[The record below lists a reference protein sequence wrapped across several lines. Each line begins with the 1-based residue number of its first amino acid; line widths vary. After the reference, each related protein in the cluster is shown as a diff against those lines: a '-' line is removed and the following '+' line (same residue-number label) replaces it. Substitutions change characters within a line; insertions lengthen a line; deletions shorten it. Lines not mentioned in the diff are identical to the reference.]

1 MTLDRR
7 ALKRDIAAYVSG
19 DDAAGR
25 GVCATLDVA
34 VRQAVY
40 AFLPANDPERDDIV
54 QDTLLAVLQYLRASG
69 VCPDNPEAF
78 AVTSA
83 LNRCRN
89 LYHWRRLRH
98 GVDIDEMA
106 GCIPSADASPLDLL
120 DARETRDMLAE
131 ALASLDPDC
140 RRLLWEIYL
149 EEKSVEILRREA
161 GLSSVQGIYHRKN
174 ICLKKV
180 TKLFNRRRFGGR
192 YTRRTRR

>member
-1 MTLDRR
+1 MDRK

-25 GVCATLDVA
+25 GVCATLDVE
-34 VRQAVY
+34 VRGVVY
-40 AFLPANDPERDDIV
+40 AFLSANDPDRDDIV
-54 QDTLLAVLQYLRASG
+54 QDTLLAILQYLRASG
-69 VCPDNPEAF
+69 VSPDNPEAF
-78 AVTSA
+78 AVTCA

-89 LYHWRRLRH
+89 LYHWRRLRQ

-106 GCIPSADASPLDLL
+106 GRIPCADASPLDLL
-120 DARETRDMLAE
+120 DAQETRNLLAE

-140 RRLLWEIYL
+140 RRLLRDIYL
-149 EEKSVEILRREA
+149 EETSIEILRRKA

-180 TKLFNRRRFGGR
+180 MKFFNRRRFGSR

>member
-1 MTLDRR
+1 MDRK
-7 ALKRDIAAYVSG
+7 ALKRDCAAYVSG

-25 GVCATLDVA
+25 GVCATLDAA

-40 AFLPANDPERDDIV
+40 AFLPADDPDRDDVV
-54 QDTLLAVLQYLRASG
+54 QDTLLSMLQYLRASG

-98 GVDIDEMA
+98 SVDIDEMA
-106 GCIPSADASPLDLL
+106 GRLPCADASPFELL
-120 DARETRDMLAE
+120 DAHETRDLLAE
-131 ALASLDPDC
+131 ALEALDPDC
-140 RRLLWEIYL
+140 RDLLLEVYR